1 MKIPILL
8 ILSLLFLQTNIVFG
22 QSTSDSITIVKKGLG
37 TSFYYN
43 TKKLTTKE
51 LTEIT
56 RSNSEA
62 FQEMTSAKTN
72 QAVGTVFGF
81 IGGFLVGWPLGTAI
95 GGGDPNWTLA
105 AVGAGFIGV
114 SIPFSIAYT
123 KRATRAVD
131 IYNADLRTASV
142 NKLQLNFGVSQ
153 NRIGLKMKL

>member
-1 MKIPILL
+1 MRNAIFLMLGLL
-8 ILSLLFLQTNIVFG
+8 LLQTNFVFG
-22 QSTSDSITIVKKGLG
+22 QSTSDSITIVKKGPG
-37 TSFYYN
+37 TSFYQN
-43 TKKLTTKE
+43 SKKLTTKE

-62 FQEMTSAKTN
+62 FKEMTAAKTN
-72 QAVGTVFGF
+72 QAAGTVFGF

-131 IYNADLRTASV
+131 IYNADTRTSSK